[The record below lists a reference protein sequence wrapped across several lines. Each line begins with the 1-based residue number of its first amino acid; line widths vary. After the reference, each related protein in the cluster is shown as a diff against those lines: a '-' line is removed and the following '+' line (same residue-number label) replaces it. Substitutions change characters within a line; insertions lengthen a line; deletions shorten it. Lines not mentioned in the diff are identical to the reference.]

1 MKRNEVFAT
10 LLAVLLLGSFGCGR
24 GQREAQAK
32 NQPPPEVVLG
42 PEDATVV
49 VRRTVSSGPTL
60 SGTLTARVQATV
72 RAQLAGSVLETYA
85 EPGESVRRGQTLAR
99 LDTAAL
105 RDSLAGA
112 QAAVANARNSLA
124 LARREEERQ
133 RVLAAA
139 GAVADR
145 NVETAGQQVVAAR
158 ASLAQARAL
167 LAAAQEQLANGR
179 VTAPFSGVVSDK
191 PVSAGDVVQPGTAL
205 YSLVDPS
212 SLELE
217 AAVSAE
223 RLAALRVGAPVVF
236 HVNGYPGRTFRGRIR
251 RLNPIADPAT
261 RQVRV
266 YAEVPNEGDLVSG
279 LFAEGRVESQ
289 SAVGLT
295 VPESAIDRR
304 MAKPAVLRVREGQV
318 ERVPVQLGLID
329 EEAERVEIRQG
340 VQEGDVVLL
349 GAAQEIPPGTRVRLA
364 PAVRQEAERLAAQL

>member
-1 MKRNEVFAT
+1 MKMKDISAP
-10 LLAVLLLGSFGCGR
+10 LLAVLLLTTFGCGR
-24 GQREAQAK
+24 GKQEEQAK
-32 NQPPPEVVLG
+32 SQEPPEVVLG

-85 EPGESVRRGQTLAR
+85 EPGETVRRGQVLAR

-105 RDSLAGA
+105 RDSQAGA
-112 QAAVANARNSLA
+112 QAAVTNARNSLA
-124 LARREEERQ
+124 VAQREAERQ
-133 RVLAAA
+133 RILAAA
-139 GAVADR
+139 GAVAER
-145 NVETAGQQVVAAR
+145 NIETSAQQVVAAR
-158 ASLAQARAL
+158 AALAQARAL
-167 LAAAQEQLANGR
+167 LASAQEQLGNAR

-191 PVSAGDVVQPGTAL
+191 PVSSGDVVQPGTAL

-217 AAVSAE
+217 AAVPAE
-223 RLAALRVGAPVVF
+223 RLSALQVGAPVVF
-236 HVNGYPGRTFRGRIR
+236 NVNGYPGRTFRGRIS

-279 LFAEGRVESQ
+279 LFAEGRVASQ
-289 SAVGLT
+289 STIGLT
-295 VPESAIDRR
+295 VPDSAIDRR
-304 MAKPAVLRVREGQV
+304 MAKPAVLRVRDGRV
-318 ERVPVQLGLID
+318 ERVQVQLGLID

-340 VQEGDVVLL
+340 VREGDVVLK
-349 GAAQEIPPGTRVRLA
+349 GAAQEIPPGTRVRVA